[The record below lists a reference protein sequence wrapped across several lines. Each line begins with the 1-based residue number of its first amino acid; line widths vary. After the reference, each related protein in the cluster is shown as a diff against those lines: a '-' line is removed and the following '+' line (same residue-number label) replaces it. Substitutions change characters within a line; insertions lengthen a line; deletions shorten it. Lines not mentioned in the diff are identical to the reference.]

1 MAKCPY
7 NSSYEYCEIEVQLE
21 VAKVAENEATET
33 FHEMDAEIRRLLQ
46 RIELLE
52 KTLQQYNIPIP
63 EVEDEYLRALSVG
76 LPAELFGGK
85 GGRRGGGKSP
95 MLWQVFSVQMANS
108 RRFM

>member
-7 NSSYEYCEIEVQLE
+7 NSSSEYCEIEVPLE

-52 KTLQQYNIPIP
+52 KTLQQYNIPIS
-63 EVEDEYLRALSVG
+63 EVED
-76 LPAELFGGK
+76 
-85 GGRRGGGKSP
+85 
-95 MLWQVFSVQMANS
+95 
-108 RRFM
+108 

>member
-7 NSSYEYCEIEVQLE
+7 NSSSEYCEIEVHLE

-63 EVEDEYLRALSVG
+63 EVED
-76 LPAELFGGK
+76 
-85 GGRRGGGKSP
+85 
-95 MLWQVFSVQMANS
+95 
-108 RRFM
+108 

>member
-1 MAKCPY
+1 MDKGPY
-7 NSSYEYCEIEVQLE
+7 NSSSEYCEMEVQRE

-63 EVEDEYLRALSVG
+63 EVED
-76 LPAELFGGK
+76 
-85 GGRRGGGKSP
+85 
-95 MLWQVFSVQMANS
+95 
-108 RRFM
+108 